1 MRDFITWSTATAF
14 LLTALNAVTVRGEMV
29 TVGRSIGQL
38 SDEVAET
45 KRRNDNLELEVSRLR
60 SPGPLTERALVL
72 GVTEAGDVEFDSEGP
87 VAR

>member
-14 LLTALNAVTVRGEMV
+14 LLTALYAVTVRREMV

-38 SDEVAET
+38 TEEVAES

-60 SPGPLTERALVL
+60 SPGQLTERALVL
-72 GVTEAGDVEFDSEGP
+72 GVTEVGALDLDQEGP